1 MVTYALFFASAI
13 AGLVMIAA
21 GVWGGVRLM
30 SERRHQVRIP
40 LRYYAMVIGMI
51 GSGIGLLGIAQAL
64 RLLIWIYGSLGSD
77 VGDFD

>member
-30 SERRHQVRIP
+30 SERRQVRIP
-40 LRYYAMVIGMI
+40 LRYYAIVIGMI